1 MSILLTLGIK
11 YILLGLSLLNR
22 ENTSEKSDD
31 DVAENSEGGV
41 AEGTAE
47 DKSKGAEGTLEDK
60 SKGGVVE
67 GTAEDKSKGGVAER
81 TAEDKSKGGVTER
94 TVEGEEAD
102 NEVNMAD
109 DYSLEDDVL
118 DEFFLAGLVP
128 QESASED
135 EGPSKLERIHSRE
148 FNVSSGLGAVGTALY
163 LLLLLALKSSEMA
176 QSKSKF
182 PQLHQ

>member
-11 YILLGLSLLNR
+11 YILLGLSLLSLG
-22 ENTSEKSDD
+22 NTEKSDA
-31 DVAENSEGGV
+31 DVVDNSEGGV
-41 AEGTAE
+41 AERT
-47 DKSKGAEGTLEDK
+47 
-60 SKGGVVE
+60 V
-67 GTAEDKSKGGVAER
+67 EDKSKGGVAER
-81 TAEDKSKGGVTER
+81 T
-94 TVEGEEAD
+94 VEGEEAD
-102 NEVNMAD
+102 TEANMAD
-109 DYSLEDDVL
+109 DYSFEDDVL

>member
-11 YILLGLSLLNR
+11 YILLGLSLLSLG
-22 ENTSEKSDD
+22 NTEKSDA
-31 DVAENSEGGV
+31 DVVDNSEGGV
-41 AEGTAE
+41 AERT
-47 DKSKGAEGTLEDK
+47 
-60 SKGGVVE
+60 V
-67 GTAEDKSKGGVAER
+67 EDKSKGGVAER
-81 TAEDKSKGGVTER
+81 T
-94 TVEGEEAD
+94 VEGEEAD
-102 NEVNMAD
+102 NEANMAD
-109 DYSLEDDVL
+109 DYSFEDDVL